1 LEENSGITLLGVN
14 IVYMITAILLVTIG
28 YTLQMTDIYT
38 GLVLT
43 ELVIILGPAFLFVL
57 FRKASLREVF
67 RIKKTSL
74 KIVGLCALI
83 TFFAYPVGLF
93 LNLVGNLVLSLFG
106 ELIPMPVPVAENFS
120 ELAVNLLIIA
130 LTAGVAEE
138 LFFRGLVLKGYEA
151 FGEKR
156 AVLIT
161 ALLFGIF
168 HFNIQNLIGPVF
180 LGIIFGYMATKTGS
194 IFPAI
199 TGHFINNALSVI
211 IAYGAQLYAG
221 ETGQAAEEG
230 LNTAVILSGTLFWGI
245 IAVLSATVMVRLFR
259 RLSEQSGISVPDREE
274 RANGMTIKEMV
285 PLAVTM
291 LIFAVMVIR
300 ELYVII
306 YGL

>member
-1 LEENSGITLLGVN
+1 MEENAGITLFGVN

-28 YTLQMTDIYT
+28 YMLQMADIYT

-57 FRKASLREVF
+57 FRKAGFREVF
-67 RIKKTSL
+67 RIRKTSPG
-74 KIVGLCALI
+74 VMGLCALI

-93 LNLVGNLVLSLFG
+93 LNLVGNLILSLFG
-106 ELIPMPVPVAENFS
+106 ELIPMPVPVAGNFS
-120 ELAVNLLIIA
+120 ELALNLLVIA

-156 AVLIT
+156 AVLIA

-180 LGIIFGYMATKTGS
+180 LGVIFGYMAIKTGS

-199 TGHFINNALSVI
+199 AGHFINNAMSVV
-211 IAYGAQLYAG
+211 IAYGAQLLAG

-230 LNTAVILSGTLFWGI
+230 LNTAVILSGTLFWGV
-245 IAVLSATVMVRLFR
+245 IAFLSATVMIRLFR
-259 RLSEQSGISVPDREE
+259 RLAEQSGVPVTDME
-274 RANGMTIKEMV
+274 RTGGMTVKESI

-291 LIFAVMVIR
+291 LIFVIMIMR